1 MTPWRKGAHACRA
14 IARMVLAGTHRT
26 SHIDIQKVVMQSRA
40 ASMTT
45 LDKLDPSLTGQIRIS
60 TMICYA
66 SWFFPLRSS
75 PLLSRATL
83 APRAVLPRLAS
94 FHSGDSLSV
103 WRGDPRL
110 LGKVFSCVFLQENP
124 CVMMA
129 VRVGW
134 RRGVSQRADVGEY
147 TEMARQPQNAVGCA
161 PHRHAPARRV
171 DVSLCM
177 WPRPTRASGLDRPW
191 CDDPRGG
198 RRSRWYLRYVECSA
212 WLPGQHGRT
221 AAPLRRRP
229 GAQAAISPTGACAP
243 GWARCR
249 GLAAAR
255 PLTVSS
261 LYAWIST

>member
-1 MTPWRKGAHACRA
+1 MTPWQKGAQGSRDRA
-14 IARMVLAGTHRT
+14 SQALAWTHRT
-26 SHIDIQKVVMQSRA
+26 NHIDIQQVVKRSRA
-40 ASMTT
+40 TSMMT

-147 TEMARQPQNAVGCA
+147 TEMARQPQDAVGCA
-161 PHRHAPARRV
+161 PHRSAPHPHQAK
-171 DVSLCM
+171 
-177 WPRPTRASGLDRPW
+177 PTK
-191 CDDPRGG
+191 
-198 RRSRWYLRYVECSA
+198 E
-212 WLPGQHGRT
+212 
-221 AAPLRRRP
+221 APMAL
-229 GAQAAISPTGACAP
+229 
-243 GWARCR
+243 
-249 GLAAAR
+249 
-255 PLTVSS
+255 
-261 LYAWIST
+261 